1 MSFQIRNLQKAHS
14 QLIEEHKL
22 QISELRASKE
32 NAFETEKQLTAMSRD
47 YEQTKQEVNL
57 LFVSFFVFQKLS
69 LLCLL

>member
-47 YEQTKQEVNL
+47 YEQTKQEVNF